1 MLVMLILF
9 NCFILITL
17 IHPNTGRYPISE
29 HCRMSALVSSC
40 KAHDTNASHYSYQYL
55 KLAL

>member
-1 MLVMLILF
+1 MLILF